1 MTAARTGQGRP
12 DATTFAVGAMWLASL
27 ILVALGVVTARSG
40 AGGTVAPGAVILGG
54 VATLMLTSVGAVLV
68 SRLPRNCIG
77 WLLAAGGL
85 VLAVSGATSGL
96 ADYGLNL
103 HPGSV
108 PGAIW
113 FAWTSQWAW
122 APEIAILF
130 ILLPLFYP
138 TGRLLSSR
146 WRIAVAMAAVVLLV
160 GGIGSAMSPWDPD
173 PYPVGN
179 PLALGGTAGDLIG
192 WVVNIGVTAFVVAGG
207 AAACASLVVRYRRA
221 TLIERAQLK
230 WFAVVAM
237 ITALGVTV
245 SIATDSASAGAPTG
259 VLGIVNQ
266 IAGFFIYGGLT
277 LLPVAIGLAVLRY
290 RLYEIDRLISRTI
303 SWAVVTVLVA
313 GLFVGLILALQAVL
327 APLTQSNELAVAG
340 STLLVFSLFAPIR
353 RRVQRLVDRRFNRTR
368 YDAERTVAAFAGRLR
383 DEVDLE
389 QLRAEILATVR
400 QAVEP
405 SSVSLWLRE

>member
-1 MTAARTGQGRP
+1 MC
-12 DATTFAVGAMWLASL
+12 LASV
-27 ILVALGVVTARSG
+27 IFVAIGIVAARSG

-54 VATLMLTSVGAVLV
+54 VATLMLASVGAVLV
-68 SRLPRNCIG
+68 SRLPRNRIG
-77 WLLAAGGL
+77 WLLAIGGL

-130 ILLPLFYP
+130 ILLPLVYP

-146 WRIAVAMAAVVLLV
+146 WRVAVAMAAVVLLV
-160 GGIGSAMSPWDPD
+160 GGIGSALSPWDPD
-173 PYPVGN
+173 PYPVEN

-192 WVVNIGVTAFVVAGG
+192 WVVNIGVTIFVVAGG

-237 ITALGVTV
+237 ITGLGGTV
-245 SIATDSASAGAPTG
+245 SIVTDLTSAGAPTG
-259 VLGIVNQ
+259 VVGIVNE
-266 IAGFFIYGGLT
+266 IAGFLIYGGLA
-277 LLPVAIGLAVLRY
+277 LLPVAIGVAVLRY

-303 SWAVVTVLVA
+303 SWAAVTLILG
-313 GLFVGLILALQAVL
+313 GLFVALILALQALLV
-327 APLTQSNELAVAG
+327 PVTGSNELAVAG
-340 STLLVFSLFAPIR
+340 STLLVFALFQPLR
-353 RRVQRLVDRRFNRTR
+353 RRVQRIVDRRFNRSR
-368 YDAERTVAAFAGRLR
+368 YDAEQTVAAFAARLR

-389 QLRAEILATVR
+389 QLRAEPDHARRGHPGAGKRIPVAAGTGG
-400 QAVEP
+400 
-405 SSVSLWLRE
+405 

>member
-1 MTAARTGQGRP
+1 MC
-12 DATTFAVGAMWLASL
+12 LASV
-27 ILVALGVVTARSG
+27 IFVAIGIVTARSG
-40 AGGTVAPGAVILGG
+40 AGGTVAPGAVILAG
-54 VATLMLTSVGAVLV
+54 VATLMLASVGAVLV
-68 SRLPRNCIG
+68 SRLPRNRIG
-77 WLLAAGGL
+77 WLLAIGGL

-146 WRIAVAMAAVVLLV
+146 WRVAVAMAAVVLLV
-160 GGIGSAMSPWDPD
+160 GGIGSALSPWDPD
-173 PYPVGN
+173 PYPVEN

-192 WVVNIGVTAFVVAGG
+192 WVVNIGVTIFVVAGG

-237 ITALGVTV
+237 ITGLGGTV
-245 SIATDSASAGAPTG
+245 SIVTDLTSAGAPTG
-259 VLGIVNQ
+259 VVGIVNE
-266 IAGFFIYGGLT
+266 IAGFLIYGGLA
-277 LLPVAIGLAVLRY
+277 LLPVAIGVAVLRY

-303 SWAVVTVLVA
+303 SWAAVTLILG
-313 GLFVGLILALQAVL
+313 GLFVALILALQALLV
-327 APLTQSNELAVAG
+327 PVTGSNELAVAG
-340 STLLVFSLFAPIR
+340 STLLVFALFQPLR
-353 RRVQRLVDRRFNRTR
+353 RRVQRLVDRRFNRSR
-368 YDAERTVAAFAGRLR
+368 YDAERTVAAFAERLR

-389 QLRAEILATVR
+389 QLRTEILATVS
-400 QAVEP
+400 ATVEP
-405 SSVSLWLRE
+405 TSVSLWLRE

>member
-1 MTAARTGQGRP
+1 
-12 DATTFAVGAMWLASL
+12 
-27 ILVALGVVTARSG
+27 LV
-40 AGGTVAPGAVILGG
+40 
-54 VATLMLTSVGAVLV
+54 SVGAVLV
-68 SRLPRNCIG
+68 SRLPRNRIG
-77 WLLAAGGL
+77 WLLAIGGL

-96 ADYGLNL
+96 ADYGLNI

-146 WRIAVAMAAVVLLV
+146 WRVAVAMAAVVLLV
-160 GGIGSAMSPWDPD
+160 GGIGSALSPWDPD
-173 PYPVGN
+173 PYPVEN

-192 WVVNIGVTAFVVAGG
+192 WVVNIGVTIFVVAGG

-237 ITALGVTV
+237 ITGLGGTV
-245 SIATDSASAGAPTG
+245 SIVTDLTSADAPTG
-259 VLGIVNQ
+259 VVGIVNE
-266 IAGFFIYGGLT
+266 IAGFLIYGGLA
-277 LLPVAIGLAVLRY
+277 LLPVAIGVAVLRY

-303 SWAVVTVLVA
+303 SWAAVTLILG
-313 GLFVGLILALQAVL
+313 GLFVALILALQALLV
-327 APLTQSNELAVAG
+327 PVTGSNELAVAG
-340 STLLVFSLFAPIR
+340 STLLVFALFQPLR
-353 RRVQRLVDRRFNRTR
+353 RRVQRIVDRRFNRSR
-368 YDAERTVAAFAGRLR
+368 YDAERTVAAFAERLR

-389 QLRAEILATVR
+389 QLRAEILATVS
-400 QAVEP
+400 ATVEP
-405 SSVSLWLRE
+405 TSVSLWLRE